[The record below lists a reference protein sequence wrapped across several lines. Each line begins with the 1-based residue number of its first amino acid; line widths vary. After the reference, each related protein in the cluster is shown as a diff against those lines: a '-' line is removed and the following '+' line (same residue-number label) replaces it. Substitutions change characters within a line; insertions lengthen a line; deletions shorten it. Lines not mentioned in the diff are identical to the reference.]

1 MLINLP
7 SKVRCEYLCVSCG
20 YRGAI
25 EFSDPDAINEPE
37 PIPGNSRLLAEQAFR
52 TAEVALEKRA
62 RKALTLVRCPSCQM
76 RDRQGTRRAYRRA
89 LLPLLTLAPAVF
101 MFCVIGTA
109 FSVPAVV
116 ASMPWVPIAVG
127 CAGLAALGP
136 FVVRRSHQRL
146 LREADQAVRF
156 LPSSGPQPS

>member
-7 SKVRCEYLCVSCG
+7 SKVRCEYLCPSCG

-37 PIPGNSRLLAEQAFR
+37 PIPGNSRILAEQAFR
-52 TAEVALEKRA
+52 AAEVALEKRA
-62 RKALTLVRCPSCQM
+62 HRALTLVRCPSCQT

-89 LLPLLTLAPAVF
+89 LLPLLTLAPAIF
-101 MFCVIGTA
+101 MFCVIATA

-116 ASMPWVPIAVG
+116 AAMPWVPIVVG
-127 CAGLAALGP
+127 CAGLAAVGP
-136 FVVRRSHQRL
+136 FIVQRAKKRL
-146 LREADQAVRF
+146 IHEADQAVRF

>member
-7 SKVRCEYLCVSCG
+7 SKVRCEYLCPSCG
-20 YRGAI
+20 YRGTG

-37 PIPGNSRLLAEQAFR
+37 PIPGNSRHLAEQAFR
-52 TAEVALEKRA
+52 NAEVALEKRA
-62 RKALTLVRCPSCQM
+62 HQALTLVRCPSCQV
-76 RDRQGTRRAYRRA
+76 RDRSGTRRAYRRA
-89 LLPLLTLAPAVF
+89 LLPLLTLAPAIF

-109 FSVPAVV
+109 LSLPALV
-116 ASMPWVPIAVG
+116 AARPWLPIAIG
-127 CAGLAALGP
+127 CGGLTLLGP
-136 FVVRRSHQRL
+136 FVVQRAHRRL